1 MMIELARGGTLETA
15 LKRLEEPLPFLTVK
29 VIFRQIVEAIKHMH
43 EKGFMH
49 RDLKPSNILLKK
61 PMALKQFSLIT

>member
-1 MMIELARGGTLETA
+1 MIELARGGTLETA

-29 VIFRQIVEAIKHMH
+29 VIFRQIVEAVRHMH

-61 PMALKQFSLIT
+61 PMALK